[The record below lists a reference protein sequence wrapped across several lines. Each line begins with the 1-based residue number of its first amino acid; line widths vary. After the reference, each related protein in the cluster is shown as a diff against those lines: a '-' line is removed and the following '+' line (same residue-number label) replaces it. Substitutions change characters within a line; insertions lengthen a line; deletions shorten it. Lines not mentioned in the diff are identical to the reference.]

1 MDVKYINPFI
11 LATKMVFKAMLN
23 IDMTMEKPLLKLDK
37 TTSGDV
43 TGVMGVAGDND
54 KRGMMCISFSR
65 QGALYAYKT
74 LMGDERSEISPEV
87 VDAIGELT
95 NIISGQSRK
104 ELENAGVNLTA
115 SIPTVVVGKNVELHF
130 MCKLPI
136 ISLPFQFATD
146 YGEDILYVNFSFE

>member
-1 MDVKYINPFI
+1 MDVKYINPFV
-11 LATKMVFKAMLN
+11 LATKTVFKALLN
-23 IDMTMEKPLLKLDK
+23 IDLTMDKPLLKNDK

-43 TGVMGVAGDND
+43 TGVMGVAGDGD

-65 QGALYAYKT
+65 KATLFTYKM
-74 LMGDERSEISPEV
+74 LMGDDRSDIGPEV

-104 ELENAGVNLTA
+104 ELENVGVNLTA

-136 ISLPFQFATD
+136 ISLPFHFSTD
-146 YGEDILYVNFSFE
+146 YGEETLYVNFSFE